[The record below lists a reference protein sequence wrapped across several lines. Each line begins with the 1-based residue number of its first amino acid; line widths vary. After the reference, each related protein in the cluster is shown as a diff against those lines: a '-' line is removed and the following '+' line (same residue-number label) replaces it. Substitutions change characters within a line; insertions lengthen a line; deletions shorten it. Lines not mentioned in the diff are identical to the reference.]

1 MQYSRLASIAWRLSL
16 TGLRVESLTIF
27 FFCIWLPGGRHK
39 WVPLNLEGAES
50 ALENSAND
58 SGVEKSPTSPEATS
72 PTTVNPKA
80 TKSPTTRFSPGHV
93 PGNVS
98 PVRGGRGGR
107 GGGRGGRGGRGRRS
121 PRGAVF

>member
-72 PTTVNPKA
+72 PTTVNPKP